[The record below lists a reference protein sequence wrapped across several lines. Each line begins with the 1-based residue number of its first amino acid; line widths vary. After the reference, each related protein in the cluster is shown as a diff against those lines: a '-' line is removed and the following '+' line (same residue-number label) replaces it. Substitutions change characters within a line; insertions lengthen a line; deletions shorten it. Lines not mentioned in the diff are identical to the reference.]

1 MLHLAVRAQ
10 HNNGPV
16 NKGHVF
22 LYVNVTFPMLS
33 FKAQHNKCQVNIG
46 FTINPNQQVR
56 ANPAKHLAR
65 ETLII
70 IYTKIIL
77 LC

>member
-1 MLHLAVRAQ
+1 
-10 HNNGPV
+10 
-16 NKGHVF
+16 
-22 LYVNVTFPMLS
+22 MLS

-70 IYTKIIL
+70 LFIITIAEVSLLNIGNVPLTKAKSC

>member
-1 MLHLAVRAQ
+1 
-10 HNNGPV
+10 
-16 NKGHVF
+16 
-22 LYVNVTFPMLS
+22 MLS

-70 IYTKIIL
+70 IIYYL
-77 LC
+77 LNTQNIAA

>member
-1 MLHLAVRAQ
+1 
-10 HNNGPV
+10 
-16 NKGHVF
+16 
-22 LYVNVTFPMLS
+22 MLS

-46 FTINPNQQVR
+46 FTINPNQQVQ

-70 IYTKIIL
+70 IYIINYPQSIAA
-77 LC
+77 

>member
-1 MLHLAVRAQ
+1 MLRLAVRAQ
-10 HNNGPV
+10 HNNSPV

-22 LYVNVTFPMLS
+22 LYVNVTFPLLS
-33 FKAQHNKCQVNIG
+33 FNAQHNKCHLNIG

-56 ANPAKHLAR
+56 ANPAKLLAR

-70 IYTKIIL
+70 IYYY
-77 LC
+77 

>member
-1 MLHLAVRAQ
+1 
-10 HNNGPV
+10 
-16 NKGHVF
+16 
-22 LYVNVTFPMLS
+22 MLS

-70 IYTKIIL
+70 IYYL
-77 LC
+77 LITQSIAA